1 MLVEDRRSRSRDT
14 LAPAMNPLRNAVA
27 PASGIWF
34 LAGARTP
41 MTPFLGD
48 LARLTGVELGAEAA
62 RGALDR
68 SGVEPER
75 VDHVVIGNAQQ
86 TTADAIYGA
95 RHVGLRAGIPDSVPA
110 LTVNRLCGSGIQ
122 AVISAAHQMLAGE
135 ADTVLAGGME
145 SMSQAPFVV
154 RGARAG
160 LRLGHGK
167 LEDSLVAALTD
178 GRCGLSMSDT
188 AENVAE
194 RTGVTRE
201 DSDEYALRSQA
212 AADRA
217 YRAGSHA
224 EEIVPVTVKT
234 RKGANVVSEDGHR
247 RPQTTLEGLAR
258 LRPAFRKEGLVT
270 AGNASGIVDGGAAF
284 VVARED
290 TAAVREGAPLGR
302 IVSWA
307 TAGVPPEIMGLGP
320 VPASRAALQAAGLR
334 LEDMD
339 RIEVNEAFA
348 PQYLAVERELGLDR
362 ERVNVNGGAIALGHP
377 LGATGTRLL
386 LTLLLELR
394 RSGGRY
400 GLATACIGGGQGIA
414 MIVEAAA

>member
-1 MLVEDRRSRSRDT
+1 
-14 LAPAMNPLRNAVA
+14 
-27 PASGIWF
+27 
-34 LAGARTP
+34 
-41 MTPFLGD
+41 MTPFLGE
-48 LARLTGVELGAEAA
+48 LAGLSAVELGAEAA

-68 SGVEPER
+68 SAVEPEQ

-86 TTADAIYGA
+86 TSADAIYGA
-95 RHVGLRAGIPDSVPA
+95 RHVGLRAGVPDSVPA
-110 LTVNRLCGSGIQ
+110 LTVNRLCGSGIE
-122 AVISAAHQMLAGE
+122 AVISASHRLLVGE
-135 ADTVLAGGME
+135 AEVVLAGGME

-154 RGARAG
+154 RGARSG

-201 DSDEYALRSQA
+201 DADEYALRSQQT
-212 AADRA
+212 ADRA
-217 YRAGSHA
+217 YRAGAHA

-258 LRPAFRKEGLVT
+258 LRPAFRKDGLVT
-270 AGNASGIVDGGAAF
+270 AGNASGIVDGAAAL
-284 VVARED
+284 VVAGENS
-290 TAAVREGAPLGR
+290 AAVRSGSPLGR

-320 VPASRAALQAAGLR
+320 VPATRAALEAAGLR
-334 LEDMD
+334 REDLD

-362 ERVNVNGGAIALGHP
+362 SRVNVNGGAIALGHP

-414 MIVEAAA
+414 MVVEAAGNGTGKEGAP